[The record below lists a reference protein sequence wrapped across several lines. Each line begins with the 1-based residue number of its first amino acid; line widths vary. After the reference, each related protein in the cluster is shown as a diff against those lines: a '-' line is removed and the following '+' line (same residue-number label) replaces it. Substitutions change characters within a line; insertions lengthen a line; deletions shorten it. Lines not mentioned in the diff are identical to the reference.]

1 MPILD
6 LQLRQREL
14 GRIRIGRK
22 AAGKGNPQKL
32 DKFRFTSAS
41 GELIERIA
49 ELYGG
54 EALPWVNDGQSQ
66 FEVFTAVNRLP
77 ILVPP
82 QPISQWYEMWSGGG
96 CQRRCDGRKNIL
108 AGDAADRK
116 SVV

>member
-41 GELIERIA
+41 RESIEHIAAPRTRVASTRERRI
-49 ELYGG
+49 
-54 EALPWVNDGQSQ
+54 S
-66 FEVFTAVNRLP
+66 
-77 ILVPP
+77 
-82 QPISQWYEMWSGGG
+82 S
-96 CQRRCDGRKNIL
+96 
-108 AGDAADRK
+108 
-116 SVV
+116 